1 MNKMS
6 RVNFQLL
13 QKFKVYNIH
22 YKVRNKRLI
31 GQTYYLQLRLK
42 CYKPK
47 LFNGWLRKKIDFSNS
62 SQSVFLPKSK
72 TALSPMGLKDDV
84 VLKGTLY

>member
-62 SQSVFLPKSK
+62 SQSMFLPAQLGNIS
-72 TALSPMGLKDDV
+72 
-84 VLKGTLY
+84 